1 MGSPPPR
8 CPWRIQGDIG
18 HNPAM
23 ETQPNMNTGLSD
35 AQPEA
40 GRPNA
45 APPAGW
51 HKAALAVIFL
61 VALLS
66 QLWRF
71 TDPYGLAYETGF
83 QERIARRHL
92 DPGLSVTRG
101 LSTINNLG
109 PEPVFHPTHPPLLQL
124 VLAGLFAVLGDSE
137 AAARLV
143 PLTCFLLLLLGIWKL
158 THGYLSPRARLL
170 ALAAALLC
178 PLSFYAGRIVNF
190 ESPVMAC
197 VVWTLV
203 WIESLNLQPSRRAW
217 TGLLAV
223 GAVGTLIDWPYPLF
237 VLCLFLLSFFREDRN
252 PPYKRAVRHLF
263 ALSMGLSVLYALYV
277 WGAGAMPTLMHHAK
291 VQTGAY
297 SAESG
302 YQLPP
307 FLISPLWWWSL
318 LLRAGAYGTP
328 VLLGTLAAWL
338 ICALRK
344 RRWRAGLSHGCL
356 VLSVFGFTYL
366 ALFARAS
373 HHHVWCLFYLAPLLS
388 LAFGILAERLRPVAG
403 YALLAGVVA
412 FSVPMNFEFR
422 TKKPLHSTVQYGR
435 VIAAA
440 TACLPPEVRHPLA
453 GPLLYVNRV
462 DPLPYYAGCETAF
475 SHMSVE
481 VAAPDKFLIRHRPEF
496 VALTGYAAQS
506 SITVTPQYPPGLFE
520 RLDKS
525 YTLVYQEA
533 NTEQWESL
541 WSPHLSLMGLI
552 RGPGGMKPEIALIE
566 DTVSVHAGARLEP
579 GPNALSIGLKRIPKP
594 GRRWLHGWVIGPG
607 SPALDPILV
616 TVKNGAGRV
625 LGTLQVIPQPPQPRW
640 QEFWLYIGDLPDYI
654 HFSWDKARLLWGDLR
669 LYSDTLWATDLTQV
683 LAGEIRHRL
692 GPKAYRETLN
702 PGAAGTAI
710 LQHPGF
716 GVDSVDLPPLRMG
729 YDQDLLVS
737 YGMNPAVQ
745 EKSDGAGFKL
755 YARDHALGKRFL
767 LLDDFLNPVQNPQD
781 GEWKTKRIPMT
792 PYSRHVLTFTFEVSP
807 GPAGNS
813 NSDHALWREARLVPR
828 EAE

>member
-1 MGSPPPR
+1 MAF
-8 CPWRIQGDIG
+8 
-18 HNPAM
+18 H
-23 ETQPNMNTGLSD
+23 
-35 AQPEA
+35 
-40 GRPNA
+40 
-45 APPAGW
+45 
-51 HKAALAVIFL
+51 
-61 VALLS
+61 
-66 QLWRF
+66 
-71 TDPYGLAYETGF
+71 DPYGLAYETGF

-366 ALFARAS
+366 AYS
-373 HHHVWCLFYLAPLLS
+373 HEPRITMSGACLPGPSLS
-388 LAFGILAERLRPVAG
+388 RVRHFGGRLRRLWL
-403 YALLAGVVA
+403 LLAGVVA
-412 FSVPMNFEFR
+412 FFVDGFEFEPRSLALHRAVRRVMRRHGLSASSPPSPR
-422 TKKPLHSTVQYGR
+422 T
-435 VIAAA
+435 
-440 TACLPPEVRHPLA
+440 
-453 GPLLYVNRV
+453 LLYVTGSI
-462 DPLPYYAGCETAF
+462 LPYYAGCEILAHVRRGHAWTS
-475 SHMSVE
+475 SH
-481 VAAPDKFLIRHRPEF
+481 HRPGSCPISRAI
-496 VALTGYAAQS
+496 VHHGD
-506 SITVTPQYPPGLFE
+506 PQYPLIVPEPGC
-520 RLDKS
+520 
-525 YTLVYQEA
+525 A
-533 NTEQWESL
+533 I
-541 WSPHLSLMGLI
+541 LSL
-552 RGPGGMKPEIALIE
+552 
-566 DTVSVHAGARLEP
+566 LE
-579 GPNALSIGLKRIPKP
+579 GNTAVNALFLFR
-594 GRRWLHGWVIGPG
+594 
-607 SPALDPILV
+607 
-616 TVKNGAGRV
+616 
-625 LGTLQVIPQPPQPRW
+625 
-640 QEFWLYIGDLPDYI
+640 
-654 HFSWDKARLLWGDLR
+654 SWA
-669 LYSDTLWATDLTQV
+669 
-683 LAGEIRHRL
+683 
-692 GPKAYRETLN
+692 
-702 PGAAGTAI
+702 
-710 LQHPGF
+710 
-716 GVDSVDLPPLRMG
+716 
-729 YDQDLLVS
+729 
-737 YGMNPAVQ
+737 
-745 EKSDGAGFKL
+745 
-755 YARDHALGKRFL
+755 
-767 LLDDFLNPVQNPQD
+767 
-781 GEWKTKRIPMT
+781 
-792 PYSRHVLTFTFEVSP
+792 
-807 GPAGNS
+807 
-813 NSDHALWREARLVPR
+813 
-828 EAE
+828 